1 MYNQIIIIKNLMN
14 AHIPLNIHAIP
25 QPVQRTCQ
33 VKKKL
38 KALGMLTNNVVSE
51 YQDFYETYFS
61 TTFAKDRINI

>member
-1 MYNQIIIIKNLMN
+1 MN

-33 VKKKL
+33 VKKL